1 MQAGTLPPSASS
13 PRTAYPA
20 AIVGLGGAGVIGP
33 DLCHIGHLYPA
44 EPGLGYNWRTEVT
57 MPSLRAVFS
66 NLGAP
71 MPLGR
76 KVQRIFANNWIK
88 IRTRSS
94 CCGNYGEPGC

>member
-1 MQAGTLPPSASS
+1 
-13 PRTAYPA
+13 
-20 AIVGLGGAGVIGP
+20 
-33 DLCHIGHLYPA
+33 
-44 EPGLGYNWRTEVT
+44 

-88 IRTRSS
+88 IRTRSN

>member
-1 MQAGTLPPSASS
+1 MPSGITFRWDL
-13 PRTAYPA
+13 RT
-20 AIVGLGGAGVIGP
+20 
-33 DLCHIGHLYPA
+33 
-44 EPGLGYNWRTEVT
+44 GYNWRTQVT

-66 NLGAP
+66 NLGAQ

-76 KVQRIFANNWIK
+76 KIQRIFANNWIK